1 MSTKQEI
8 TFRHAVHSD
17 EERVMQIIR
26 ESTAIL
32 NKAGN
37 FQWNEN
43 YPTVNDIRSDMDTG
57 IGIVAEM
64 DGKIV
69 AYGAVDFDSEPAY
82 DNIKGQWLSV
92 QPYVVLHRL
101 AVAPETRGLGI
112 AKKFFQETERIGREK
127 GLKSFKVD
135 TNYNNPI
142 MLSILQKLGF
152 TYCGEVFFEG
162 DYRKAFEKLI

>member
-1 MSTKQEI
+1 VSTQQEI

-43 YPTVNDIRSDMDTG
+43 YPTVNDIRNDIDTQ
-57 IGIVAEM
+57 IGIVAEL
-64 DGKIV
+64 DGKVV
-69 AYGAVDFDSEPAY
+69 AYGAVDFNSEPAY
-82 DNIKGQWLSV
+82 DNIKGKWLSV
-92 QPYVVLHRL
+92 QPYVVMHRL

-112 AKKFFQETERIGREK
+112 AKKFFLEAERIGREK